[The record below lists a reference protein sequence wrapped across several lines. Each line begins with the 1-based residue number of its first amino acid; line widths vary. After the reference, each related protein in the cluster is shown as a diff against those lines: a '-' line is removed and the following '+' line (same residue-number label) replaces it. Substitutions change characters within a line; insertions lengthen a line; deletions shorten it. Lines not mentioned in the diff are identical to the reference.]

1 MHLLKTKIAGVGA
14 IGAALLMAAG
24 PALAA
29 PPYTVVV
36 GSSTSGDHAITA
48 AATVQS
54 DGFAVH
60 FQALDPSAGL
70 IDMDCTSSTA
80 SGVVHAGSGVN
91 PVADITAVTF
101 GGCQIPGGAATVTA
115 TNPDTTSS
123 LPWPVNGTGSATSAA
138 TDDIAGRI
146 DDVAAHVALT
156 ASPSICSFDVSGF
169 ATGDFDESSQTL
181 NVSDLGFSDLTLSNV
196 GPCLGQLHDG
206 DPATFEASYPLT
218 SPDGLIN
225 AS

>member
-1 MHLLKTKIAGVGA
+1 MHLLKTKFAAVGA
-14 IGAALLMAAG
+14 VGVALFMAAG
-24 PALAA
+24 PALAS
-29 PPYTVVV
+29 PPYAVTV
-36 GSSTSGDHAITA
+36 GSYTSGDHTITA

-54 DGFAVH
+54 DGLAVH
-60 FQALDPSAGL
+60 FQALDPIAGL
-70 IDMDCTSSTA
+70 IDMNCTSSTA
-80 SGVVHAGSGVN
+80 SGVVHAGSNKN

-115 TNPDTTSS
+115 TNPDSSSS
-123 LPWPVNGTGSATSAA
+123 LPWSVNGTGPATSAT

-146 DDVAAHVALT
+146 DGVAAHVALT
-156 ASPSICSFDVSGF
+156 ASPSMCSFDVAGH
-169 ATGDFDESSQTL
+169 ATGDFDEATQTL
-181 NVSDLGFSDLTLSNV
+181 NVSDLTFSDLTLSNV